1 MIIIINH
8 HIVVRKRQNRLKVG
22 TDRPKLKDKMYSEA
36 CLRIRLHFL
45 MDYCCCYRIIVV
57 VVVVVVMNVSAERQ
71 QFRTARCLVRQY

>member
-1 MIIIINH
+1 MIIIISH
-8 HIVVRKRQNRLKVG
+8 HIVVRKRQNRLKLG

-45 MDYCCCYRIIVV
+45 MDYCCYYRIII
-57 VVVVVVMNVSAERQ
+57 VVVVVMNVSAERQ